1 MIRGNTSD
9 FIDHPLPKYFES
21 AHGASHH
28 AWTPGLPPSKSGAG
42 VKCDCSVQ
50 RIGTNTNN
58 LTASKHATIC
68 CKIFCIFRE
77 TGTCIFAAEPQP
89 FQSRVRHFSCRALQ
103 SYNSPGDWGREL
115 FKPSTDS
122 ASLVVKIEK
131 KIFVLGLSFS
141 GGNVTSMDVFALFWP
156 SFPGPVRR
164 PNGQFLDS
172 KFSWK
177 LGQNPRL

>member
-1 MIRGNTSD
+1 MICGNTSD

-68 CKIFCIFRE
+68 CKIFCVFRE
-77 TGTCIFAAEPQP
+77 TGTCIFVAEPQSYP
-89 FQSRVRHFSCRALQ
+89 FSPACDTFLAELCNPITRQAIEVESCSNPLRIQ
-103 SYNSPGDWGREL
+103 Q
-115 FKPSTDS
+115 
-122 ASLVVKIEK
+122 
-131 KIFVLGLSFS
+131 VL
-141 GGNVTSMDVFALFWP
+141 
-156 SFPGPVRR
+156 
-164 PNGQFLDS
+164 
-172 KFSWK
+172 
-177 LGQNPRL
+177 